1 MIWFK
6 NQPIGFC
13 ESDGELSYSVVLKLV
28 TKHRWPMWYVGQI
41 SGFFQN
47 CKAFNDSCC

>member
-13 ESDGELSYSVVLKLV
+13 ESDGELSSFVVLKLV
-28 TKHRWPMWYVGQI
+28 TKHRWPMWYVGVRQVAHH
-41 SGFFQN
+41 SN
-47 CKAFNDSCC
+47 VH